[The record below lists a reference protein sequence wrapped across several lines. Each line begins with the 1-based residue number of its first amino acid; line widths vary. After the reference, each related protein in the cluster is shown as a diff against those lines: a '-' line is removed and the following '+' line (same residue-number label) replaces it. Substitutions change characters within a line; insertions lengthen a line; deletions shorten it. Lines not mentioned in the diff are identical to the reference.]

1 MADRLTGNERTG
13 NAQGLNYPQEMHQYD
28 DIINLPHHV
37 SARHRQMPVADRAAQ
52 FMPFRALTGY
62 EDAVHETARLTD
74 EKVELT
80 EDEKALLDVRLQ
92 RLAGVIG
99 NQPKVT
105 LTYFQPDKKK
115 AGGAYIT
122 VAGQLKKM
130 DDFEGILILTGGE
143 RILIANILTLQS

>member
-1 MADRLTGNERTG
+1 MGK
-13 NAQGLNYPQEMHQYD
+13 YD
-28 DIINLPHHV
+28 DIIHLPHHV
-37 SARHRQMPVADRAAQ
+37 SSTRAHMPLPDRAAQ

-80 EDEKALLDVRLQ
+80 EDEKTLLDMRLQ
-92 RLAGVIG
+92 QLADAID
-99 NQPKVT
+99 NQPKVM

-130 DDFEGILILTGGE
+130 DDFEGVLILAGGE
-143 RILIANILTLQS
+143 RILIEDILEIQ

>member
-1 MADRLTGNERTG
+1 MGK
-13 NAQGLNYPQEMHQYD
+13 YD

-37 SARHRQMPVADRAAQ
+37 SATHPHMPMIDRAAQ
-52 FMPFRALTGY
+52 FQPFRALTGY

-74 EKVELT
+74 QRVELT

-92 RLAGVIG
+92 KLADEIRS
-99 NQPKVT
+99 QPLVT

-122 VAGQLKKM
+122 VTGQLKKI
-130 DDFEGILILTGGE
+130 DDYEGALVLAGGE
-143 RILIANILTLQS
+143 RIGIEDILEIQ